1 MRLLLITDTYPPD
14 INGVARTLST
24 LAGGLANRG
33 HVVEIVT
40 TLAAK
45 AGETDVLKRHVMMA
59 LPLLGYPGLH
69 MGIATTWKM
78 LSMFSTFKPD
88 VLYVATET
96 PLGIASIRAAAQ
108 LGIPVISGFHT
119 NFQSYLENYH
129 LPGLEYVA
137 QKFLRHIHNQT
148 ARTLTP
154 SADSAAMLQRWGV
167 THVGVMGRGVD
178 TDLFSPMRRSQALR
192 SSWGADDETPVA
204 IYVGRVAAE
213 KNLPLLM
220 KAFAAFREKH
230 PKAPCVVVGD
240 GPRLKAL
247 QAEYPDFHYLGA
259 KIGTDLAD
267 CYASADVFVFP
278 STSETFGN
286 VVLEAM
292 SSGLVPVAY
301 DYAAPRQVI
310 RHGENG
316 CLASFDDADAFLH
329 ATRASSQIWDST
341 PVRSA
346 ARVSAGQLGWQ
357 RVIEQFEGELLAV
370 QAQTPTPIV
379 LAP

>member
-1 MRLLLITDTYPPD
+1 
-14 INGVARTLST
+14 
-24 LAGGLANRG
+24 
-33 HVVEIVT
+33 
-40 TLAAK
+40 
-45 AGETDVLKRHVMMA
+45 
-59 LPLLGYPGLH
+59 
-69 MGIATTWKM
+69 
-78 LSMFSTFKPD
+78 
-88 VLYVATET
+88 
-96 PLGIASIRAAAQ
+96 
-108 LGIPVISGFHT
+108 
-119 NFQSYLENYH
+119 
-129 LPGLEYVA
+129 
-137 QKFLRHIHNQT
+137 
-148 ARTLTP
+148 
-154 SADSAAMLQRWGV
+154 MLQRWGV

-178 TDLFSPMRRSQALR
+178 TDLFNPARRSQALR
-192 SSWGADDETPVA
+192 SSWGADNETPVA

-220 KAFAAFREKH
+220 KDFAAFREKH

-247 QAEYPDFHYLGA
+247 QAEYPDFLYLGA

-316 CLASFDDADAFLH
+316 FLAAFDDADAFLQ
-329 ATRASSQIWDST
+329 ATRESSQIWDSV
-341 PVRSA
+341 PIRSA

-370 QAQTPTPIV
+370 QAQTPTPV
-379 LAP
+379 TLAP

>member
-24 LAGGLANRG
+24 LAGGLAERG

-40 TLAAK
+40 TLDVK
-45 AGETDVLKRHVMMA
+45 TGETESLKRHVTLA
-59 LPLLGYPGLH
+59 LPLIGYPGLR

-78 LSMFSTFKPD
+78 KAMFGSFKPD

-96 PLGIASIRAAAQ
+96 PLGIASIRAAAK
-108 LGIPVISGFHT
+108 LGIPVVSGFHT

-137 QKFLRHIHNQT
+137 QSFLRNIHNQT

-154 SADSAAMLQRWGV
+154 SADTAAMLQRWGIKD
-167 THVGVMGRGVD
+167 VGVLGRGVD
-178 TDLFSPMRRSQALR
+178 TELFSPARRSVALR
-192 SSWGADDETPVA
+192 ATWGADERTPVA

-220 KAFAAFREKH
+220 KAFATFREKH

-240 GPRLKAL
+240 GPRLKSL
-247 QAEYPDFHYLGA
+247 QAEHPEFLYLGA
-259 KIGTDLAD
+259 KTGTDLAD

-316 CLASFDDADAFLH
+316 CLAAFDDAQAFLY
-329 ATRASSQIWDST
+329 ATRESASLWDSEAL
-341 PVRSA
+341 RAA
-346 ARVSAGQLGWQ
+346 ARVAAGKLGWQ
-357 RVIEQFEGELLAV
+357 RVIEQFESELLT
-370 QAQTPTPIV
+370 AQSKTSNASLNLP
-379 LAP
+379 